1 MQEDAADHPQDP
13 NHISTLR
20 RHLLDQ
26 VRALRAA
33 SSTEEVQR
41 EIDRSKAVAE
51 LAQAVVNTAKVE
63 VDYLKITGQ
72 PSTPFLEV
80 PPDQLYLPDAS
91 GKQGLPRPDGASNGI
106 ASIVRHRLAG

>member
-1 MQEDAADHPQDP
+1 MDTNDDAAHAQPGEEP

-26 VRALRAA
+26 VKALRAA
-33 SSTEEVQR
+33 GAEDVQR

-63 VDYLKITGQ
+63 VDYLKATNQ
-72 PSTPFLEV
+72 TSTPFLEV
-80 PPDQLYLPDAS
+80 PPDRPYLPDAAD
-91 GKQGLPRPDGASNGI
+91 KQGLPRNGI
-106 ASIVRHRLAG
+106 TTVVRHRLQG